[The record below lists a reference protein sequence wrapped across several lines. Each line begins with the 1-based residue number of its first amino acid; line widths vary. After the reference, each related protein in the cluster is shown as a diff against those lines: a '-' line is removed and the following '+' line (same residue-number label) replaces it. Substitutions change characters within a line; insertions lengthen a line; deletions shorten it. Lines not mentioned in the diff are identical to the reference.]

1 MRHQRIR
8 TGSNQDCRVR
18 GDVRT
23 GPLLLRGPAVG
34 LAVGLAVGF
43 AARFAVGTF
52 CLAAACVSDTASWSR

>member
-1 MRHQRIR
+1 MRHQWIR
-8 TGSNQDCRVR
+8 TRGNQDCRVR

-23 GPLLLRGPAVG
+23 AALLLRG
-34 LAVGLAVGF
+34 LAVGLVVGF